1 PRTRALN
8 AARAEMLE
16 TFNTALTPLAVL
28 DRFKLAGVIA
38 TWWTD
43 TLPDFK
49 TLLENGFPGV
59 MDGWVDAIAD
69 AVEDDEA
76 AVPVFDPFG
85 HKLVRHIMTDY
96 LERIAAAKADI
107 ARLK

>member
-1 PRTRALN
+1 VE
-8 AARAEMLE
+8 AASRRLFQNQPAAGRRRHLY
-16 TFNTALTPLAVL
+16 L

-59 MDGWVDAIAD
+59 LDGWVDAIAD
-69 AVEDDEA
+69 ALEDTKPPA
-76 AVPVFDPFG
+76 RLSIRSAISWFAVPWPIISTASPRQG
-85 HKLVRHIMTDY
+85 RH
-96 LERIAAAKADI
+96 RPAQG
-107 ARLK
+107 